1 MSFLGF
7 FLFVCFLL
15 GCVPFSEKKNPRK
28 KERETKKKKRK
39 EKIKDCHL
47 SSRNLLPIFHFDIMW
62 MSPPLWVLPWGFRV
76 LSYSGLFDLH
86 ANFTYQINLRSLLR
100 YTELVLFLFFS
111 FFQIVFLFV
120 CFFFLLFL
128 KKNISFQSLSCWDAM
143 IFGVRPRAREFIFQR
158 TEVCVVF

>member
-1 MSFLGF
+1 M
-7 FLFVCFLL
+7 
-15 GCVPFSEKKNPRK
+15 
-28 KERETKKKKRK
+28 
-39 EKIKDCHL
+39 
-47 SSRNLLPIFHFDIMW
+47 
-62 MSPPLWVLPWGFRV
+62 